1 MAVIDFTALSAYVDQ
16 ISGKLIKKALLL
28 DRTVST
34 GITIQTGIK
43 SSEAINILTGSLIGQ
58 ATDCG
63 LSPTGSVTLTQRN
76 IVVCP
81 ITVFED
87 ICVAKF
93 DAYWTQILNQP
104 GSYYETNP
112 IEVIYTDQKVNAISV
127 LSGELLWQG
136 SKAGTNF
143 SGTTASVKTGNIT
156 LCDGLLYDLE
166 KVTGSAS
173 VLITASSSSA
183 FSVNPITFVNDIIAL
198 ALASAVDMLIEPDK
212 NIYMSYSNFNLLR
225 NALMLNSGTYF
236 QYTNGTDEAAEFM
249 MKNFFGTGFNVIA
262 VAGLNGSSR
271 IVATFAKN
279 LVYGVDLENDQDK
292 FEVFYDKYRDLV
304 LFRSKWKQG
313 AKVAFTNQ
321 VVLHKGGLY

>member
-1 MAVIDFTALSAYVDQ
+1 MAVIDFSALSAYVDQ

-63 LSPTGSVTLTQRN
+63 LSPTGSVILSQRN

-87 ICVAKF
+87 ICVSKF

-104 GSYYETNP
+104 GSYYEKNP
-112 IEVIYTDQKVNAISV
+112 IEVIYTDQKVEAIAK
-127 LSGELLWQG
+127 LSGDLLWTG
-136 SKAGTNF
+136 SKVGTNF
-143 SGTTASVKTGNIT
+143 GGATATAVTGNIT
-156 LCDGLLYDLE
+156 LCDGILYDLE
-166 KVTGSAS
+166 KVAGSAS
-173 VLITASSSSA
+173 VLITASSSTA
-183 FSVNPITFVNDIIAL
+183 FSADPIGITNQIIAL
-198 ALASAVDMLIEPDK
+198 ALASAIDMLVEPNK
-212 NIYMSYSNFNLLR
+212 NIYMSYSNFNALR
-225 NALMLNSGTYF
+225 NALMFNSASYF
-236 QYTNGTDEAAEFM
+236 QYNNNDGSVAEFM
-249 MKNFFGTGFNVIA
+249 LKNYMGTGFDIIA
-262 VAGLNGSSR
+262 VSGLNGSSR
-271 IVATFAKN
+271 VVTTFAKN
-279 LVYGVDLENDQDK
+279 IVYGVDLENDQDK

-313 AKVAFTNQ
+313 AKIAFPAQ
-321 VVLHKGGLY
+321 VILHKGGAY